1 MDPGRG
7 GGFGK
12 YSGFQVTGMI
22 KGVFFGLKFLIP
34 RFVGVENLAS
44 IFFLAEER
52 GGGGWGRW
60 LDLRRDFRVFK
71 RI

>member
-44 IFFLAEER
+44 IFFFWQKR
-52 GGGGWGRW
+52 GGG
-60 LDLRRDFRVFK
+60 RVGAVA
-71 RI
+71 